1 MLAEKYRP
9 NNVAEI
15 KGHNL
20 NDSISWLQNWKP
32 GSKYL
37 LIYGDTGTGKTSFAY
52 ALAKDYNY
60 EVVEMNSSLVR
71 NKEQIDK
78 VIGIASK
85 QKSLFYSGKIILI
98 DEVDNISGQQDR
110 GGVQAIANVISE
122 SSYPVILTA
131 NDPWDT
137 KLSSIRKQCRM
148 VEFKKPDYLTVFGI
162 LKEICEKEGI
172 IYNESALKSI
182 ARRSGGDIRGA
193 INDLDVLNLDKNQT
207 IDTDVIGDREKTESV
222 ANALKLIF
230 KSRKSENVL
239 GVFEK
244 ADIPLD
250 EAFLWI
256 DENITNE
263 YLGKELTYA
272 YEAMSRADVF
282 KGRIRRQQHWR
293 FLVYINALLTAGV
306 ATAKSK
312 KNSRIV
318 EYKKTK
324 RLLKIWI
331 MNRKMA
337 SVKETAKDLGS
348 LMHMSSKKV
357 MKEVMPF
364 MQILKKDPNLR
375 KEIEELRKS

>member
-9 NNVAEI
+9 KSVAGI

-20 NDSISWLQNWKP
+20 NESILWLQNWKP

-71 NKEQIDK
+71 NKEQIGNI
-78 VIGIASK
+78 IGIASK

-110 GGVQAIANVISE
+110 GGVQAIAKIISE

-137 KLSSIRKQCRM
+137 KLSSIRKLCRM
-148 VEFKKPDYLTVFGI
+148 VEFKNPDYLTVFGV

-172 IYNESALKSI
+172 IYNETALKGI

-193 INDLDVLNLDKNQT
+193 INDLDVLKLDKNQT
-207 IDTDVIGDREKTESV
+207 NDLDILGDREKTESV

-263 YLGKELTYA
+263 YLGKELTSA

-348 LMHMSSKKV
+348 LTHMSSKKV
-357 MKEVMPF
+357 VRELMPF
-364 MQILKKDPNLR
+364 MQFLKKDSNLIR
-375 KEIEELRKS
+375 EIEGVL